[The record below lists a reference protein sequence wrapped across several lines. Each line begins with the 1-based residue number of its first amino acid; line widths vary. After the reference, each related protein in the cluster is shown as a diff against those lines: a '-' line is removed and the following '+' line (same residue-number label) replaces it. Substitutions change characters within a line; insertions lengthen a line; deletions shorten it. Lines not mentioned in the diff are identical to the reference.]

1 MSIEPITDQTFDQI
15 IQAADVPVVI
25 DVWASWC
32 HLCKLQAAHFEDAA
46 HIHAS
51 GAQFFTLNADENPAV
66 VRRFKIFGLPAL
78 LYFHGGKL
86 ITRKI
91 GVQSAATINTQLRQL
106 VQHTPEDIAAGARD
120 SVLSRLNWEW
130 AVVVFGLLLAIGGI
144 IFKSLQ

>member
-1 MSIEPITDQTFDQI
+1 MSIKPITDQTFDKI
-15 IQAADVPVVI
+15 IQAADVPVVV

-32 HLCKLQAAHFEDAA
+32 HLCKLQAAYLEDAA
-46 HIHAS
+46 HSHAD

-86 ITRKI
+86 IVRKT
-91 GVQSAATINTQLRQL
+91 GVQSVAAINAQLMQL
-106 VQHTPEDIAAGARD
+106 TPAAMVSGVKT